1 MCNYITVFLYFLNIY
16 KILTD
21 KIKEAGFYHTRIKDW
36 PEDERPREKLLHKG
50 PSYLS
55 DAELMAIILRAG
67 TNTITA
73 VDLAKSLLVHY
84 KSLQELSGRSIGE
97 FKQFKGIGAAK
108 AITLVAAF
116 ELGRRLAAGV
126 RPDKVKVLSPRTI
139 AERYIPLLETA
150 KQEEFRILLLDT
162 ANNII
167 GEQIVTRGSLN
178 SSIVHPREVF
188 KKAITDSA
196 AGVIVIHNHPSGNPE
211 PSKEDKEVTA
221 KLAQAGSIIGIEI
234 IDHII
239 IAGQKYYSFAE
250 HNKL

>member
-1 MCNYITVFLYFLNIY
+1 M
-16 KILTD
+16 TD
-21 KIKEAGFYHTRIKDW
+21 KIKESGFYHTRIKDW
-36 PEDERPREKLLHKG
+36 PEDERPREKLLHHG
-50 PSYLS
+50 PSHLS

-67 TNTITA
+67 TDTITA

-84 KSLQELSGRSIGE
+84 SNLQELSGRSIGE

-108 AITLVAAF
+108 AVTLVAAF

-126 RPDKVKVLSPRTI
+126 RPEKVNVLSPVTI
-139 AERYIPLLETA
+139 ANRYIHLLETV
-150 KQEEFRILLLDT
+150 KQEEFRIILLDT
-162 ANNII
+162 ANNIT

-178 SSIVHPREVF
+178 ASIVHPREVF

-196 AGVIVIHNHPSGNPE
+196 AGIIIIHNHPSGNPE
-211 PSKEDKEVTA
+211 PSKEDKEVTV
-221 KLAQAGSIIGIEI
+221 KLVQAGSIIGINV

-250 HNKL
+250 HNIL